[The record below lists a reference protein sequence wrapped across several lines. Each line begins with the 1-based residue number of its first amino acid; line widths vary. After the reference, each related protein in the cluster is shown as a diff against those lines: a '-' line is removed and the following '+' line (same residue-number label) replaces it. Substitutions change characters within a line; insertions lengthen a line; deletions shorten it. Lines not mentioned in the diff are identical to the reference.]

1 MSTTQFTR
9 NKKASEWQWRM
20 RYEILWSLHEKYF
33 YSTLRILKVLFLV
46 NSGISSVSV
55 IKFQNKSDRGKR
67 STFPHVWM
75 FPSIYCLH
83 IFKQKELN
91 WYEVATKIIKD
102 VQHTGKCR
110 VEFIWK
116 GKKEEK
122 GKWENVAELTG
133 WCDLFREQKKKNLSI
148 KWNRAGT
155 GERRKSIKYSFTR
168 LWVNECT
175 THIYERERDDAE
187 AIFCVV
193 WLFFVIVVVC
203 CVLCVLSHVFRDE
216 LFSHM
221 RLCVEVVNVSPTIL
235 LPCSLSHTWMESV
248 RLGRELVEGAYN

>member
-1 MSTTQFTR
+1 
-9 NKKASEWQWRM
+9 M

-33 YSTLRILKVLFLV
+33 CSTLRILKVLFLV

-55 IKFQNKSDRGKR
+55 IKFLNKSDRRKR

-110 VEFIWK
+110 VKFLWK

-133 WCDLFREQKKKNLSI
+133 WCDLFREQKNELEHQVKQSRDWEAQKIDKVFIHEIVSQRVYDTYI
-148 KWNRAGT
+148 RA
-155 GERRKSIKYSFTR
+155 
-168 LWVNECT
+168 
-175 THIYERERDDAE
+175 RERWCWGHFLCCLTF
-187 AIFCVV
+187 FCHRRR
-193 WLFFVIVVVC
+193 
-203 CVLCVLSHVFRDE
+203 VLCVVCTFSCFPRRAFFPHETVRWGGKCQPHNPSAL
-216 LFSHM
+216 LFITHM
-221 RLCVEVVNVSPTIL
+221 NGKCEA
-235 LPCSLSHTWMESV
+235 
-248 RLGRELVEGAYN
+248 GEGAGGGRI